1 IFVVCRPPGDF
12 VSSVTE
18 LGCFPARTSYQT
30 KEFGWVL
37 ADFYDNVIGITNP
50 NLLEP
55 PEFCADAVMDVEAEP
70 RNYLSFYAK
79 EN

>member
-1 IFVVCRPPGDF
+1 L
-12 VSSVTE
+12 SSVTE
-18 LGCFPARTSYQT
+18 LGCIPARTSYKT
-30 KEFGWVL
+30 KEFGWVVT
-37 ADFYDNVIGITNP
+37 DFYDNVIGITNP

-55 PEFCADAVMDVEAEP
+55 PEVCAGAVMDVEAEP